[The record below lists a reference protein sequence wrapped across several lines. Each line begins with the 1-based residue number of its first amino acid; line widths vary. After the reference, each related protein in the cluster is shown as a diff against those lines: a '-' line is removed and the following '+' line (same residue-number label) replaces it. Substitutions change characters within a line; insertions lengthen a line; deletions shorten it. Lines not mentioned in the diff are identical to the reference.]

1 MIKYRGGSDVWRNL
15 PSIAER
21 HTEIFGSKPDGVYR
35 APGRVN
41 LIGEHTDYNDGY
53 VLPTPIDRYLQVSM
67 KKRTDNKLDLYALD
81 FNERLQYSLDG
92 FSLDKEHSWANY
104 VLGVVQV
111 LQRRGFKL
119 KGVDMCITGNI
130 PIGVG
135 LSSSAAFETAV
146 VRGFKDLFELELDP
160 VEAAYVGKECE
171 NDFIGLQSGI
181 MDQFVSSLGE
191 YGKALFIDCRSN
203 EYSLHELSDDVRVV
217 IVNSMM
223 DRSVASSE
231 YNIRHAQCLEAV
243 NIIKVKYPEIK
254 ALRDVSE
261 EMLLDQWHNLPDLIA
276 RRARHV
282 VTENKRVL
290 ESKTL
295 LDRGDMI
302 AFGELMYDSHDSLR
316 HDYQVSSKHLD
327 TLVDSTID
335 LDGVLGA
342 RLTGAGFGGCTANL
356 VEADYVEEFT
366 ETITERYFK
375 RTAKKCEIIV
385 A

>member
-1 MIKYRGGSDVWRNL
+1 VRDLS
-15 PSIAER
+15 SITQR
-21 HTEIFGSKPDGVYR
+21 HTDVFGSEPEGVYK

-53 VLPTPIDRYLQVSM
+53 VLPTPIDRYLEVSM
-67 KKRTDNKLDLYALD
+67 KKRTDNKLNLYALD
-81 FNERLQYSLDG
+81 FSEQQQAN
-92 FSLDKEHSWANY
+92 LDKLSLNREHLWVNY
-104 VLGVVQV
+104 VLGVAQA
-111 LQRRGFKL
+111 LKRRGYKL
-119 KGVDMCITGNI
+119 KGVDMCITGDV

-135 LSSSAAFETAV
+135 LSSSAALETAT
-146 VRGFKDLFELELDP
+146 VRGFKDLFGLDLDP

-171 NDFIGLQSGI
+171 NDFLGLHSGI

-203 EYSLHELSDDVRVV
+203 EHSLHSLRDDVRVV
-217 IVNSMM
+217 IVNSTM
-223 DRSVASSE
+223 DRSVAASE
-231 YNIRHAQCLEAV
+231 YNIRHAQCMEAV
-243 NIIKVKYPEIK
+243 KLIKEKYPEVS

-261 EMLLDQWHNLPDLIA
+261 EMLIDQWKNLPEVIA

-282 VTENKRVL
+282 VTEDKRVL
-290 ESKTL
+290 ESKAL
-295 LDRGDMI
+295 LDKGDMDS
-302 AFGELMYDSHDSLR
+302 FGELMYDSHDSLR

-327 TLVDSTID
+327 ILVDSTMD

-342 RLTGAGFGGCTANL
+342 RLTGAGFGGCTVNL
-356 VEADYVEEFT
+356 VYSDFVDEFT

-375 RTAKKCEIIV
+375 RTAKRCEVYV

>member
-1 MIKYRGGSDVWRNL
+1 M
-15 PSIAER
+15 PSTAER
-21 HTEIFGSKPDGVYR
+21 HTKIFCSKPDGVYR

-67 KKRTDNKLDLYALD
+67 KKRTDNKLDLYALN

-104 VLGVVQV
+104 VLGVVQA
-111 LQRRGFKL
+111 LMRRGYKL
-119 KGVDMCITGNI
+119 RGVDMCITGNV

-146 VRGFKDLFELELDP
+146 VRGFKDLYGLDLDP

-203 EYSLHELSDDVRVV
+203 EHSLHELSDDVRVA

-342 RLTGAGFGGCTANL
+342 RLTGAGFGGCTVNL

>member
-1 MIKYRGGSDVWRNL
+1 MGSDVWRDL
-15 PSIAER
+15 SSITQR
-21 HTEIFGSKPDGVYR
+21 HTDIFNSKPDGVYK

-67 KKRTDNKLDLYALD
+67 KKRADNKLNLYALD
-81 FNERLQYSLDG
+81 FSEQHQA
-92 FSLDKEHSWANY
+92 SLDKLSLNKEHLWVNY
-104 VLGVVQV
+104 ILGVAQA
-111 LQRRGFKL
+111 LKRRGYKL
-119 KGVDMCITGNI
+119 KGVDMCITGNV

-135 LSSSAAFETAV
+135 LSSSAALETAT
-146 VRGFKDLFELELDP
+146 VRGFKDLFELDLDP

-171 NDFIGLQSGI
+171 NDFLGLHSGI

-203 EYSLHELSDDVRVV
+203 EHSLHGLSDDVRVI
-217 IVNSMM
+217 IVNSTM
-223 DRSVASSE
+223 DRSVAASE
-231 YNIRHAQCLEAV
+231 YNIRHAQCMEAV
-243 NIIKVKYPEIK
+243 KLIKKKYPEVR

-261 EMLLDQWHNLPDLIA
+261 EMLIDQWENLPELIA

-290 ESKTL
+290 ESKAL
-295 LDRGDMI
+295 LDEGDMDS
-302 AFGELMYDSHDSLR
+302 FGELMYDSHDSLR

-327 TLVDSTID
+327 ILVDSTMD

-342 RLTGAGFGGCTANL
+342 RLTGAGFGGCTVNL
-356 VEADYVEEFT
+356 VQTDFVDEFT
-366 ETITERYFK
+366 ETIKERYFK
-375 RTAKKCEIIV
+375 RTAKRCEVYI